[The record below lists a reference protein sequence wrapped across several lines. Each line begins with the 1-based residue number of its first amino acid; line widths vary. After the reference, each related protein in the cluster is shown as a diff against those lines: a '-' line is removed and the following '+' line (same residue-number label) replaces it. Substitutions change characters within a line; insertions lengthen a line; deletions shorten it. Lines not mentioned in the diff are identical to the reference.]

1 MDLLVF
7 SKAISAS
14 YSVKLLFLLRLMNAA
29 IICHILPFALGL
41 LSSWEGMYLRYL
53 PHAGDTEVQFN
64 FQQDQK

>member
-14 YSVKLLFLLRLMNAA
+14 YSVKLLFLLRPMNAA
-29 IICHILPFALGL
+29 IISHILPFALGF
-41 LSSWEGMYLRYL
+41 LSSWEGIYLRYL
-53 PHAGDTEVQFN
+53 PHAGDMEVQFN